1 MILKPVGAFTSTT
14 PPACPGAR
22 YPTRATL
29 PDDCALYSCA
39 VGVAPSGV
47 NAMTKPVMKRR
58 RDITGRPP
66 ARRRE
71 SSPAKATVTRETN
84 ERRPTPDGQELAD
97 QRTLLRRALGGS
109 RRDCPGRQEN
119 GARGSRESGP
129 PEGRYKA
136 NLAVPAPRLGVQGPE
151 GGGRVRY
158 YLGVDWA
165 DQMHAVWVV
174 EENGTKAA
182 ARTVPHTAEGL
193 SEWGRELD
201 EWRAQGLELWAAI
214 ERREG
219 RVVDFLLD
227 HGVVVYPVNPKALD
241 RARDRF
247 RQSEAKSDP
256 FDARVLADFL
266 RTDHLHLRA
275 LQPSSEAAQE
285 LKLLTDDYQRQIRQQ
300 TRLVNQLTTTLKA
313 YYPRGLEVAEL
324 TTALARAFLQAYP
337 TPATLT
343 ALTERQWQ
351 RWARAH
357 RLSETRTQELWVV
370 LQRPQLPVP
379 LHVVRAKAR
388 LMQSLVAQ
396 LMVVMEGVGAYRE
409 AIEDFFARLPAAQW
423 IRTLP
428 IGDHGITAPTLWARL
443 GDAPGRWE
451 SFRHLQAQAGTVPVT
466 IRSGKQQVVRFR
478 FACDKSLR
486 YVIDHVAFLS
496 LRWSEWARAYYDE
509 QRARGHSYRQALR
522 ALSAK
527 WLKIIFVMWERQVP
541 YDEQYHLAMMTRQQL
556 RQRQKKVA

>member
-1 MILKPVGAFTSTT
+1 MTARRLLTRGPNPLEPPEAQPQTVPVGKRTALKVQEKVA
-14 PPACPGAR
+14 PRRAGI
-22 YPTRATL
+22 RAT
-29 PDDCALYSCA
+29 CRSCSTA
-39 VGVAPSGV
+39 
-47 NAMTKPVMKRR
+47 
-58 RDITGRPP
+58 
-66 ARRRE
+66 AR
-71 SSPAKATVTRETN
+71 ATRQ
-84 ERRPTPDGQELAD
+84 G
-97 QRTLLRRALGGS
+97 GGS
-109 RRDCPGRQEN
+109 
-119 GARGSRESGP
+119 
-129 PEGRYKA
+129 
-136 NLAVPAPRLGVQGPE
+136 
-151 GGGRVRY
+151 VRY

-165 DQMHAVWVV
+165 DQTHAVWVV
-174 EENGTKAA
+174 NESGTKTA

-201 EWRAQGLELWAAI
+201 EWRAQGIELWAAI
-214 ERREG
+214 ERPEG

-324 TTALARAFLQAYP
+324 TTGLAREFLQAYP
-337 TPATLT
+337 TPATIT

-351 RWARAH
+351 RWAHAH
-357 RLSETRTQELWVV
+357 RLSETRTQQLWVV
-370 LQRPQLPVP
+370 LQRPQLPIP
-379 LHVVRAKAR
+379 PHVVRAKAR

-409 AIEDFFARLPAAQW
+409 AIEDFFARIPAAQW
-423 IRTLP
+423 IRTLR

-451 SFRHLQAQAGTVPVT
+451 AFRHLQAQAGAVPVT
-466 IRSGKQQVVRFR
+466 KRSGKQQRVVHFR
-478 FACDKSLR
+478 VACDKALR
-486 YVIDHVAFLS
+486 YVVDQVAFLS
-496 LRWSEWARAYYDE
+496 LRSCEWARAYYDQ
-509 QRARGHSYRQALR
+509 QRGRGHSHRRALR
-522 ALSAK
+522 ALGAK
-527 WLKIIFVMWERQVP
+527 WLKIIFVMWQRHAS
-541 YDEQYHLAMMTRQQL
+541 YDEQYHLATMARQQL
-556 RQRQKKVA
+556 RQPQTKIA